1 MNVNKT
7 ITGNWKW
14 KNHKACM
21 WNKPQN
27 ASTAVAAVKMRN
39 IGRIQRCFLAAL
51 VKNLSLES
59 VIWLLFKNV
68 NLNDNLNDNVNAN
81 LNANCY

>member
-1 MNVNKT
+1 
-7 ITGNWKW
+7 
-14 KNHKACM
+14 M

-39 IGRIQRCFLAAL
+39 IGRIQRCFMAAL

-59 VIWLLFKNV
+59 VIWQLFKNV